1 MSWEEY
7 AIKGAVG
14 LVVFGV
20 LFLLASLRWSEND
33 ENDPNDDQ
41 ANDPGLD

>member
-7 AIKGAVG
+7 AIRGAVG

-20 LFLLASLRWSEND
+20 LFLLASLRWNGNSKD
-33 ENDPNDDQ
+33 GPDDDQ
-41 ANDPGLD
+41 RNDPGLD